1 MEEKKQNKKQD
12 KKQDKD
18 LELKDKKIEE
28 EQMGEVAGGIT
39 NKYGLPIE
47 EIPKIIYPD
56 AH

>member
-1 MEEKKQNKKQD
+1 MEEKKQD

-39 NKYGLPIE
+39 NRSRLMVE

-56 AH
+56 